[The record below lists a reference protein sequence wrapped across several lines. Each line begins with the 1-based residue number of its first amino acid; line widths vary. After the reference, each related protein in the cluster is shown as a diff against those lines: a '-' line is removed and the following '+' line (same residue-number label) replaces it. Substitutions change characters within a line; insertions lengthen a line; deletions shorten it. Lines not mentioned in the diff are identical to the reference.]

1 MKKLVSIIVPC
12 FNEEATLPCLYKEVA
27 QLMDKESL
35 YDWELFFVD
44 DGSKDQ
50 TLNIIHQLADTDSRV
65 SFVSLSR
72 NFGKENAMLAGFDH
86 VAGDCMVIMD
96 ADLQDPPQLIP
107 QMLHYWEEGYQDV
120 YAKRKS
126 RGKES
131 LLRRKFS
138 NAFYWIL
145 DHSTRYDMLRN
156 VGDFRLLDRKCIDA
170 LKSMR
175 ESERYTK
182 GLFCWIGY
190 YKKEITFDRG
200 DRVAGKSNW
209 NYRSLFNLAIEGIT
223 SFTTAP
229 LRFASFV
236 GFIIAIWALCYMLW
250 IVTKVLIWG
259 DPVSGYP
266 TIMTV
271 MLFLGAIQLVAIG
284 ILGEYIGRIYNEVKK
299 RPVYM
304 ISELKTK
311 NGTNVI
317 PTPTM

>member
-1 MKKLVSIIVPC
+1 MKKLVSLLVPC
-12 FNEEATLPCLYKEVA
+12 YNEEASLPKFYEEVA
-27 QLMDKESL
+27 RLMDTESH
-35 YDWELFFVD
+35 YEWELFFID

-50 TLNIIHQLADTDSRV
+50 TLNIIHQLANTDSRV

-107 QMLHYWEEGYQDV
+107 QMLQYWEEGYQDV

-131 LLRRKFS
+131 FMRRIFT

-156 VGDFRLLDRKCIDA
+156 VGDFRLLDRKCNDA
-170 LKSMR
+170 LRSMR

-190 YKKEITFDRG
+190 NKKEITFDRG

-229 LRFASFV
+229 LRFASLV

-271 MLFLGAIQLVAIG
+271 ILFLGSIQLIAVG
-284 ILGEYIGRIYNEVKK
+284 ILGEYIGRIYNEVKR
-299 RPVYM
+299 RPVY
-304 ISELKTK
+304 IINELKSK
-311 NGTNVI
+311 NKAHI
-317 PTPTM
+317 ILS